1 MIKKCPYSGE
11 IFTPKR
17 RNQVFA
23 SAKNRRAYH
32 NENAS
37 AFRRIQSPINRSLEK
52 NLLLITS
59 LVKKGETKIFNRE
72 ELLLKG
78 YNPNF
83 FTHIINY
90 QGSNCRC
97 LYHFVFPKTENVN
110 YITITYPKNDLPSH
124 I

>member
-1 MIKKCPYSGE
+1 MIKICPYSGE

-37 AFRRIQSPINRSLEK
+37 ALRRIQSPINRSLEK

-78 YNPNF
+78 YNTNF

-90 QGSNCRC
+90 KGSNCRC

-110 YITITYPKNDLPSH
+110 YITITYPKND
-124 I
+124 